1 MSVETRMLF
10 DENVAT
16 EVSKKQQEPE
26 WMLQAR
32 LEALRNAARLP
43 LPKLQKTN
51 IDRWNFT
58 NFNPYKEEAPIN
70 ELAELPESISQFLIG
85 QEKSGLFIQKN
96 SSVIFQNLSTDL
108 AAKGV
113 IFTDLAAA
121 ARDHGELV
129 KKYFM
134 NEGVKK
140 DEHQLTALHAALFS
154 GGIFL
159 YIPRG
164 VEIDVPLQAL
174 FWLAGK
180 DNGMLSHVLVV
191 AEDHS
196 RVDFVANFVSEPG
209 ASGAV
214 NNSVIEVFVG
224 VNANVRVATVNTLG
238 ESVVDVIYRR
248 SLVDRDGRLEWII
261 ADLSDGHI
269 ISDNTSYLIGEGG
282 NVNVKAVVL
291 GTGDMRGNVTSYIR
305 HIARNTA
312 SEINARSVMKDQ
324 ASSILNSIT
333 KIEKGASK
341 SDGQQS
347 GKVLMLGEKARGD
360 ANPILLI
367 DENDVS
373 AGHAASVGRIDPLQ
387 LYYLMSRGISR
398 AEAEKLIIHGF
409 LDTVLSQIPSETLRE
424 SIHRVIE
431 RKFAYEKRS

>member
-10 DENVAT
+10 DENVVT

-26 WMLQAR
+26 WMLQSR
-32 LEALRNAARLP
+32 LEALRAAARLP
-43 LPKLQKTN
+43 LPQLQKTN

-58 NFNPYKEEAPIN
+58 DFNPYKDEAPIK
-70 ELAELPESISQFLIG
+70 ELSELPENIARFLVE
-85 QEKSGLFIQKN
+85 QENSGLFIQKN
-96 SSVIFQNLSTDL
+96 SSVIFQNLSAEL
-108 AAKGV
+108 ADKGI
-113 IFTDLAAA
+113 IFTDLATA
-121 ARDHGELV
+121 ARDHEELV
-129 KKYFM
+129 KVYFM
-134 NEGVKK
+134 NEGVKR

-164 VEIDVPLQAL
+164 VEVTVPLQAM
-174 FWLAGK
+174 FWLSGGK
-180 DNGMLSHVLVV
+180 NGMLPHVLLV

-196 RVDFVANFVSEPG
+196 RVDFVANFVSDPDDG
-209 ASGAV
+209 GAV
-214 NNSVIEVFVG
+214 SNSVIEAFVG
-224 VNANVRVATVNTLG
+224 ANADVRIATVNTLG

-248 SLVDRDGRLEWII
+248 SVVDRDGRLEWIV
-261 ADLSDGHI
+261 ADLSDGRL
-269 ISDNTSYLIGEGG
+269 ISDNTSSLRGEGG
-282 NVNVKAVVL
+282 SVNVKAVVL
-291 GTGDMRGNVTSYIR
+291 GTGEMRGNVTSYIR
-305 HIARNTA
+305 HLARNTA

-367 DENDVS
+367 DENDVA

-398 AEAEKLIIHGF
+398 TEAERLIIYGF
-409 LDTVLSQIPSETLRE
+409 LDTVLSQIPSEALRK

-431 RKFAYEKRS
+431 RKFANEKRS